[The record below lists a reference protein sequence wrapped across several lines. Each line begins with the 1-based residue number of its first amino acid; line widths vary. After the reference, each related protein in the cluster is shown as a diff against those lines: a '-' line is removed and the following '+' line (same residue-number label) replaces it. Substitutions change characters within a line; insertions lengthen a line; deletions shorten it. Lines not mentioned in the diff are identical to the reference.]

1 MDEYQ
6 HELFFEAKDLT
17 DREKEKI
24 RRHFQKR
31 RDSGGGDCGMIEKDR
46 GNTYK
51 ICFKEKE
58 GKESCWVKVIGR
70 IYFAVLV

>member
-6 HELFFEAKDLT
+6 HPLFFEAKDLT
-17 DREKEKI
+17 DRDKEKL

-31 RDSGGGDCGMIEKDR
+31 RASGGGDCGMIEKTGD
-46 GNTYK
+46 NIYK

-58 GKESCWVKVIGR
+58 GNKSLCGKI
-70 IYFAVLV
+70 IYMKYFAVLV